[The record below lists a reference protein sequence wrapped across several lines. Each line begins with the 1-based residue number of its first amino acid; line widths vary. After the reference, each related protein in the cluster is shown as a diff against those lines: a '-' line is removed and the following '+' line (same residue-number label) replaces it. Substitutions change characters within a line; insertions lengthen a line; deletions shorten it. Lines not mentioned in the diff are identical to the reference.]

1 MRDKTLKIGFYLT
14 ITTKL
19 NNVQPIIEN
28 IWAMAKKKVAR
39 KKFEQIYPL
48 KKCGENRKSQPGR
61 LLKSFPK

>member
-1 MRDKTLKIGFYLT
+1 MRDETLKFGFYLT

-39 KKFEQIYPL
+39 KKKKSIYSEQ
-48 KKCGENRKSQPGR
+48 G
-61 LLKSFPK
+61 